1 MKFRSLVCW
10 ALLGFCGVEANYFA
24 NILNALY
31 QDVKFINQSVDQVNL
46 DCIFGV
52 ALAEANLIAVLSSN
66 NEFLS
71 NDQWD
76 SLNEIVSLCRRS
88 RNYFSEQ
95 LIAKNDSFLNQMK
108 ILLQPEIWIKPINWH
123 FGILNSPFK
132 SNFTL
137 SEDQS
142 ASLIMKGTPQEPE
155 SDYCIAELSGDNC
168 RISNICMDMLLR
180 KDGSRGYPLTHRV
193 LYVQTAKALQC
204 TENYRANL
212 TDLTENY
219 CRDIFN
225 DLIELEFNGFP
236 SMSQDLIMEQIF
248 LCGMEGFLEFANEH
262 YGNLIIRWQNSH
274 GCFSSFN
281 SHTVRSR
288 SKRETNPLDYGCDSH
303 ATGVAA
309 AALSVLIR
317 EFIEN

>member
-95 LIAKNDSFLNQMK
+95 LIAKNDSFLNQ
-108 ILLQPEIWIKPINWH
+108 
-123 FGILNSPFK
+123 
-132 SNFTL
+132 
-137 SEDQS
+137 
-142 ASLIMKGTPQEPE
+142 
-155 SDYCIAELSGDNC
+155 LSGDNC

>member
-1 MKFRSLVCW
+1 MKFRSVVCL
-10 ALLGFCGVEANYFA
+10 ALLGFCGVKANYFA

-31 QDVKFINQSVDQVNL
+31 QDVKFINQRVDQVNF
-46 DCIFGV
+46 DAIFGV

-66 NEFLS
+66 DKFLS
-71 NDQWD
+71 DDQWD

-88 RNYFSEQ
+88 RIYFSEK
-95 LIAKNDSFLNQMK
+95 LKTKNDSFFNRIK
-108 ILLQPEIWIKPINWH
+108 ILIQSEIWIKPINWH
-123 FGILNSPFK
+123 FGVLNSSFQ

-142 ASLIMKGTPQEPE
+142 ISLIMKGTPQEAE
-155 SDYCIAELSGDNC
+155 SDYCLAELSQDNC
-168 RISNICMDMLLR
+168 HISNICMDMLLR
-180 KDGSRGYPLTHRV
+180 KDGSRGYPLTHRL
-193 LYVQTAKALQC
+193 LYVKTARALQC

-236 SMSQDLIMEQIF
+236 SISRDLIMEQIS
-248 LCGMEGFLEFANEH
+248 LCGMEGFLEFVNEH

-274 GCFSSFN
+274 GCFSALN

-288 SKRETNPLDYGCDSH
+288 SKRATSLLDYGCDSH